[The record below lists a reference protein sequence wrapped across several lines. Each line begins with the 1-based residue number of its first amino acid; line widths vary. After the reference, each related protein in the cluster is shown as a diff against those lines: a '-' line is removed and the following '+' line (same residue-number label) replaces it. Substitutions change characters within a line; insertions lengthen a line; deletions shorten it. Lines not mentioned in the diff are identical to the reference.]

1 MAHEITALRLK
12 QLLTSYGADP
22 ARWPEAEREAAVMLL
37 ASDPAARRM
46 QQEAASLDE
55 WLVRSPVPAF
65 AGLESRLL
73 QQALPARGLGL
84 ADWLA
89 SWLRPSSEHPLR
101 SLWRPAAVACV
112 PLVLGLLIGG
122 QFDFGGEVYASAP
135 LEEELYMISLSD
147 YAEIL

>member
-1 MAHEITALRLK
+1 MAHEITSVRLK

-22 ARWPEAEREAAVMLL
+22 ARWPEAEREAALVLL
-37 ASDPAARRM
+37 RADPAARRM
-46 QQEAASLDE
+46 QHEAASLDDC
-55 WLVRSPVPAF
+55 LARSTVPGF
-65 AGLESRLL
+65 AGLESRLIN
-73 QQALPARGLGL
+73 QKMPTRQLGL

-89 SWLRPSSEHPLR
+89 SWLRPSSEHPVQ
-101 SLWRPAAVACV
+101 SLWRPAAMACV

-122 QFDFGGEVYASAP
+122 QFDLGGEVYASAP